1 MTTAATAE
9 QAGINEYI
17 ALVNRYLDKNMT
29 DGLPVI
35 PPSASA
41 VEAMCAASGYSPDQV
56 VGGYPIRQAPVTVKD
71 IAVNAPMAGCLR

>member
-1 MTTAATAE
+1 M
-9 QAGINEYI
+9 QAQVGINEYI

-41 VEAMCAASGYSPDQV
+41 VEAMCTASDLPPDHV
-56 VGGYPIRQAPVTVKD
+56 VGGYPIRQAPFSDRKNLVSLKSTSS
-71 IAVNAPMAGCLR
+71 